1 LRPSSTRTRLVAA
14 GLLCAALRLP
24 ALEYGVI
31 SDDEAI
37 YDAMAGTL
45 ASGGVMYRDAV
56 DHKPPGLAYTYALLH
71 RVADGDGVRAMALV
85 HLLGLAAAVATC
97 LVLFGIAR
105 RTLREPLW
113 AVPPLLYAVFSACKQ
128 PADGLAVNGELLMNL
143 PCALCALCAIE
154 AVRAGPRAK
163 AFLLDLGAGALG
175 AAAALY
181 KYQAAVVLF
190 ALPALWLEWAR
201 AEGPA
206 RDGPPTAPARLLGA
220 LSHAPAALLGALLP
234 LAAVAAY
241 FRSRGALG
249 EAFAWGI
256 GFNRSYVAEG
266 PPPLWALGR
275 FGLSLAGVVLPGALL
290 YGGGLAGL
298 RQLLRRR
305 AGGPASS
312 RPDGPGNSPADLPGA
327 GPADGIPDVTS
338 ARDFLAVWTL
348 LSIASVFIGLRF
360 FGHYFLQPE
369 LPLSLLAAGPT
380 TRLFAARPRLARAA
394 LFLPALVFLVV
405 AALPGISRPL
415 FNARDPDYGGI
426 GRAIEARTSP
436 GDTIWVWGNVPQ
448 LYYASS
454 RSPGV
459 RFSFCNY
466 LTGLSPGT
474 PSEYDDAFDPRAHVV
489 TWAWELA
496 LEDLDQKKPALV
508 LDTAAAGIKSYGK
521 FPISAYPAF
530 ARYLDL
536 HYRPEGAVEGVVV
549 YRRREGF

>member
-1 LRPSSTRTRLVAA
+1 LRPFPTRSRLIAA
-14 GLLCAALRLP
+14 CLLCAALRLP
-24 ALEYGVI
+24 AFQYGVI

-45 ASGGVMYRDAV
+45 AAGGVMYRDAV
-56 DHKPPGLAYTYALLH
+56 DHKPPGLAYTYAFL
-71 RVADGDGVRAMALV
+71 RRIAGGNGAGAMALV
-85 HLLGLAAAVATC
+85 HLLGLSAAVATC
-97 LVLFGIAR
+97 IALFGIAR

-113 AVPPLLYAVFSACKQ
+113 VVPPLLYAVVSACKQ

-143 PCALCALCAIE
+143 PCALSALCAIE
-154 AVRAGPRAK
+154 ASRAGPRVRAL
-163 AFLLDLGAGALG
+163 LLDLGAGALG
-175 AAAALY
+175 ASASLY

-190 ALPALWLEWAR
+190 ALPALWLEGSPAEEVTVRPVAR
-201 AEGPA
+201 RVLA
-206 RDGPPTAPARLLGA
+206 
-220 LSHAPAALLGALLP
+220 HAPAALLGTVLP
-234 LAAVAAY
+234 LAAAAAY
-241 FRSRGALG
+241 FRSRGVLG

-256 GFNRSYVAEG
+256 GFNTSYLAEG
-266 PPPLWALGR
+266 PKALWALGR
-275 FGLSLAGVVLPGALL
+275 FGLSLAGVVLPSALL

-298 RQLLRRR
+298 RHLLRRF
-305 AGGPASS
+305 AGGPV
-312 RPDGPGNSPADLPGA
+312 DGSKNDVIAAPA
-327 GPADGIPDVTS
+327 
-338 ARDFLAVWTL
+338 FLAAWTL
-348 LSIASVFIGLRF
+348 LSIASVFLGLRF

-369 LPLSLLAAGPT
+369 LALSLLAAGPVA
-380 TRLFAARPRLARAA
+380 RLFAARPRLTRAA
-394 LFLPALVFLVV
+394 LFVPALVFLLL

-415 FNARDPDYGGI
+415 FNARDPDYAGI

-474 PSEYDDAFDPRAHVV
+474 PSEYDDAFDPRAHAVPGA
-489 TWAWELA
+489 WALA
-496 LEDLDQKKPALV
+496 LEDLDRKKPTLV

-549 YRRREGF
+549 YRRRD

>member
-1 LRPSSTRTRLVAA
+1 
-14 GLLCAALRLP
+14 LCAALRLP
-24 ALEYGVI
+24 AFEYGVI

-56 DHKPPGLAYTYALLH
+56 DHKPPGLAYTYAILH
-71 RVADGDGVRAMALV
+71 RVAGGNGVRAMALV

-97 LVLFGIAR
+97 LALFGIAR

-113 AVPPLLYAVFSACKQ
+113 VVPPLLYAVVSACKQ

-143 PCALCALCAIE
+143 PCALSVLCAIE

-163 AFLLDLGAGALG
+163 ALLLDVCAGALG

-190 ALPALWLEWAR
+190 ALPALWLEGVRVEGTAG
-201 AEGPA
+201 AEGTARPA
-206 RDGPPTAPARLLGA
+206 TRTVLGHA
-220 LSHAPAALLGALLP
+220 LAALLGAILP
-234 LAAVAAY
+234 LAAATAY

-249 EAFAWGI
+249 EALAWGI

-275 FGLSLAGVVLPGALL
+275 LGLSLAGVVLPGALL
-290 YGGGLAGL
+290 YGGGFAGL

-305 AGGPASS
+305 ARGPMAGAG
-312 RPDGPGNSPADLPGA
+312 PTDGQPA

-338 ARDFLAVWTL
+338 ARGFLAVWTL
-348 LSIASVFIGLRF
+348 LSIASVFLGLRF

-369 LPLSLLAAGPT
+369 LPLSLLAAGPAA
-380 TRLFAARPRLARAA
+380 RLFAARPRLARAA
-394 LFLPALVFLVV
+394 LFLPALVFLLL

-415 FNARDPDYGGI
+415 FNARDPDYAGI

-474 PSEYDDAFDPRAHVV
+474 PSEYDDAFDPRAHAVP
-489 TWAWELA
+489 WAWTLA
-496 LEDLDQKKPALV
+496 LEDLDRKRPTLV

-549 YRRREGF
+549 YRRRD

>member
-1 LRPSSTRTRLVAA
+1 LKPASTRTRLVAA
-14 GLLCAALRLP
+14 CLLCAALRLP

-45 ASGGVMYRDAV
+45 ASGGVMYRDTV

-71 RVADGDGVRAMALV
+71 RVAGGNGARAMALV

-97 LVLFGIAR
+97 LALFGIAR
-105 RTLREPLW
+105 RTLRESLW
-113 AVPPLLYAVFSACKQ
+113 AVPSLLYAVISACKQ

-154 AVRAGPRAK
+154 ALRAGPRAK
-163 AFLLDLGAGALG
+163 AFLLDVGAGALG

-181 KYQAAVVLF
+181 KYQAAAVLF
-190 ALPALWLEWAR
+190 ALPALWLEGAR
-201 AEGPA
+201 AGVQTQSA
-206 RDGPPTAPARLLGA
+206 LGAAKRLLGA
-220 LSHAPAALLGALLP
+220 LGHALAALLGTLLT

-241 FRSRGALG
+241 FRSRGVLG

-298 RQLLRRR
+298 RQLFLRRV
-305 AGGPASS
+305 GGPASS
-312 RPDGPGNSPADLPGA
+312 PPDGPG
-327 GPADGIPDVTS
+327 DGVPDVIS
-338 ARDFLAVWTL
+338 ARDFLGVWTL

-380 TRLFAARPRLARAA
+380 ARLFKARPRLARAA
-394 LFLPALVFLVV
+394 LFLPALVFLLL

-415 FNARDPDYGGI
+415 FNARDPDYTGI

-474 PSEYDDAFDPRAHVV
+474 PSEYDDAFDPRAHAV
-489 TWAWELA
+489 TWAWALA
-496 LEDLDQKKPALV
+496 LQDLDQKKPALV

-536 HYRPEGAVEGVVV
+536 HYRSEGAVEGVVV